1 MTKNNNSFHIENSKI
16 NGLPVVRIEDTD
28 GRYQGL
34 RHWKVEDE
42 HGNILLETKEFGRSA
57 NCTYFGRES
66 SKKDAL
72 LLGYCEIAE
81 GKRAS
86 GYAKNERVG
95 SWFRMSAYLYKWEGD
110 TLLRTTCDSGAAN
123 GRIDVAQPV
132 ATKKGNVITM
142 LKKTPKT
149 GKKVQT
155 GQGRTDSGKAHGK
168 DNSARGALE
177 KVRRA

>member
-1 MTKNNNSFHIENSKI
+1 MTKNNNSFHIESSKI

-42 HGNILLETKEFGRSA
+42 KGNILLETKEFGRSA

-149 GKKVQT
+149 GKKIQT
-155 GQGRTDSGKAHGK
+155 GQGRNDNGKAHGK
-168 DNSARGALE
+168 DKSARGALE
-177 KVRRA
+177 KVRRG